1 MKRRTYLKTFLLGST
16 IPLTSD
22 FGFSRA
28 VSSFFKGPVAIDF
41 KSDWADWPDMK
52 WAGPQYWGNRLQDWP
67 LRNGKLI
74 CDVVGINRSLH
85 LLTVQNPNGNAP
97 LDLSVKI
104 DRLHDNLGEYE
115 TGCIGFRIGAKGP
128 YEDYRSAAV
137 FGKGLD
143 VGLTPNGNLKIGEE
157 EIETVLKG
165 VPQTFQLQFTAR
177 PDDED
182 HQRVSLAVL
191 NANGALLAQRGGI
204 RVASEDLK
212 GNLALLSHI
221 GTKRSSEEKP
231 TVAFSDWNISSNS
244 LYENKNNL
252 FGPICFAQYTLN
264 KGKLKL
270 TAQLAPVE
278 EIEGH
283 KVELAFKRNGRWQT
297 AETTELTHP
306 GRAVNFQLTDWDGS
320 EAVPYR
326 VSVEIP
332 LEGGM
337 RIHQYHY
344 EGTIAAEPKD
354 QDQVRAA
361 VFSCNAQYGFP
372 DADIHESVSKLD
384 PDLAM
389 FLGDQFYES
398 TGGFGP
404 QYQGEF
410 DKTCLDYL
418 RKWMMFGW
426 SYREIFRH
434 IPCAFIPDDHD
445 VYHGNVWGEA
455 GGKADIS
462 LGFGSPAQD
471 TGGYKMHPEW
481 VNMVQFTQTSHL
493 PDAFDPTPV
502 KQDIGVYYTHW
513 NYGGISFAI
522 LEDRKFKS
530 APKNVLPE
538 SAQVHNGWIQNDDF
552 DIKAYRDIEADLLG
566 ARQEKFLEEWVED
579 WSNGAVLKAVL
590 SQTNFATVAT
600 LPASA
605 KDDSVVPGLDLPE
618 IGEYIQGDQP
628 TVDMDSN
635 GWPMNKRDKA
645 VRTIRKGFAF
655 HIAGDQHLA
664 TFVQYGV
671 DEHGDS
677 GYAFAGPALN
687 NLWPRRFWPPVDSS
701 GHTYEKPAYT
711 GEHFDGFG
719 NRISVK
725 AVANPHNMHQEP
737 AILHNRSVGYGMVT
751 FDKKDRT
758 IKTDCIRRFK
768 DPRAEDAQYP
778 GWPITISQQDN
789 FGKTAKAWLPEL
801 EIAGEVLPVLK
812 VMDES
817 GQLVYALRVP
827 ASNFQPKVFKK
838 GKYTLHLSVP
848 ETGFEQTFEEVKAKK
863 GKGRKKLRV
872 EL

>member
-1 MKRRTYLKTFLLGST
+1 MKRRKYIKTFLLGST
-16 IPLTSD
+16 IPLTST
-22 FGFSRA
+22 FGISRTL
-28 VSSFFKGPVAIDF
+28 SNFFKGPLAVDF
-41 KSDWADWPDMK
+41 KSDWQSWPDMK
-52 WAGPQYWGNRLQDWP
+52 WAGPQYWGNRLQDW
-67 LRNGKLI
+67 LIRDGKLV
-74 CDVVGINRSLH
+74 CDIVGVNRSLH
-85 LLTVQNPNGNAP
+85 LLTVQNPEGDAP
-97 LDLSVKI
+97 LNISVKV
-104 DRLHDNLGEYE
+104 DRLHDGLDAYE
-115 TGCIGFRIGAKGP
+115 KGCVGFRIGAKGP
-128 YEDYRSAAV
+128 YDDYRSAAV

-143 VGLTPNGNLKIGEE
+143 VGLTPQGNLKIGEE
-157 EIETVLKG
+157 EIETAFTAL
-165 VPQTFQLQFTAR
+165 PRSFQLEFASR
-177 PDDED
+177 PAGETE
-182 HQRVSLAVL
+182 QVVSLTVR

-204 RVASEDLK
+204 RVPAESLR
-212 GNLALLSHI
+212 GNLALLAHI
-221 GTKRSSEEKP
+221 SDKRSAEEQP
-231 TVAFSDWNISSNS
+231 SVAFSDWTISSGS
-244 LYENKNNL
+244 LYENKDNL
-252 FGPICFAQYTLN
+252 FGPICFAQYTQN

-278 EIEGH
+278 SIEGH
-283 KVELAFKRNGRWQT
+283 KVSLAFRRNGRWET
-297 AETTELTHP
+297 AETTEITHP
-306 GRAVNFQLTDWDGS
+306 GRAINFQLDDWDGS
-320 EAVPYR
+320 LDVPYR
-326 VSVEIP
+326 VRLELPLADSV
-332 LEGGM
+332 
-337 RIHQYHY
+337 HQYDY
-344 EGTIAAEPKD
+344 EGTIAAEP
-354 QDQVRAA
+354 QDKEQVKAA

-372 DADIHESVSKLD
+372 DADIYEGVAKLN

-471 TGGYKMHPEW
+471 TGGYKMEPDW

-502 KQDIGVYYTHW
+502 KQNIGVYYTHW
-513 NYGGISFAI
+513 NYGGVSFAI

-530 APKNVLPE
+530 APKNVLPA

-552 DIKAYRDIEADLLG
+552 DIKEYRDIEADLLG
-566 ARQEKFLEEWVED
+566 ERQEKFLAEWVED
-579 WSNGAVLKAVL
+579 WSNGAALKAVL

-605 KDDSVVPGLDLPE
+605 KDDSVVPGLDIPE

-635 GWPMNKRDKA
+635 GWPMAKRDKA
-645 VRTIRKGFAF
+645 VSIIRKGFAF

-664 TFVQYGV
+664 TFVRYGV

-701 GHTYEKPAYT
+701 QHTYENPAYI
-711 GEHFDGFG
+711 GDHVDGFG
-719 NRISVK
+719 NRITVK

-737 AILHNRSVGYGMVT
+737 AILHNRSVGYGLVT
-751 FDKKDRT
+751 FDKQQRT

-768 DPRAEDAQYP
+768 DPTGSDAQYP
-778 GWPITISQQDN
+778 GWPITINQEEN
-789 FGKTAKAWLPEL
+789 FGKTAAAWLPK
-801 EIAGEVLPVLK
+801 IEVTGAHLPVIRIF
-812 VMDES
+812 DANHE
-817 GQLVYALRVP
+817 LVYALRLP
-827 ASNFQPKVFKK
+827 AAAYQPKVFAK
-838 GKYTLHLSVP
+838 GLYTIQVSVP
-848 ETGFEQTFEEVKAKK
+848 ETGFEQTLEGVKAKR
-863 GKGRKKLRV
+863 GRGGKKLKITV
-872 EL
+872 